1 MHTTHGGK
9 LEEFAKAY
17 GHDLSQVLDF
27 STNTNLHF
35 DLQPLRD
42 LLRQSLEAAFRYP
55 DPTYARLREVLALR
69 HGVLPKNIL
78 PTNGSTELIYLIA
91 RRFRAQKALIFAP
104 SFSEYE
110 AACRVESL
118 EISFEQAL
126 EKDDFV
132 FWRPDHI
139 DTIGLAKP
147 AVAFVG
153 NPNNPSG
160 RLAAKDWLDRLA
172 LACERH
178 GTLLVADEA
187 FMDFVRDGEK
197 RSLALRSMR
206 SANILVMR
214 SLTKVFSIP
223 GLRIGYAIG
232 HPRTIESLARFQPT
246 WSLNGLAQEVAIQLV
261 ADPGKWQLALDEL
274 GQIRQ
279 RFYEALKQVPGIK
292 IYPSDVNFLLCRLDT
307 NIFEIQKLQEHLGRR
322 RILVRLCSDFRGL
335 ETGCFMRLALRREE
349 ENAILIEALKESLCY
364 AS

>member
-55 DPTYARLREVLALR
+55 DPTYVRLRKVLALR
-69 HGVLPKNIL
+69 HGVLPENIL

-104 SFSEYE
+104 AFSEYE
-110 AACRVESL
+110 AACRAESM
-118 EISFEQAL
+118 EISFELAL

-139 DTIGLAKP
+139 DTIGLMKP
-147 AVAFVG
+147 AVVFVG

-178 GTLLVADEA
+178 GAFLVADEA
-187 FMDFVRDGEK
+187 FLDFVRDGEK

-261 ADPGKWQLALDEL
+261 ADPGKRLPALDEL
-274 GQIRQ
+274 GQTRQ
-279 RFYEALKQVPGIK
+279 RFHEALKLIPGIK
-292 IYPSDVNFLLCRLDT
+292 IFPSDVNFLLCRLDT
-307 NIFEIQKLQEHLGRR
+307 KIFEIQKLSEHLGRR
-322 RILVRLCSDFRGL
+322 RILIRLCSDFRGL
-335 ETGCFMRLALRREE
+335 ERGCFMRLVVRREE
-349 ENAILIEALKESLCY
+349 ENAVLIEALRESLCH
-364 AS
+364 AG